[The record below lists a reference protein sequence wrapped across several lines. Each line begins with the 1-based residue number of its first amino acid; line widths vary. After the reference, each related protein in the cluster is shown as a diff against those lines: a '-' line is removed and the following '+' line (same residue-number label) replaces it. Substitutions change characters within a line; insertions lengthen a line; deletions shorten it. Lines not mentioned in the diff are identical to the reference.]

1 MDNKQI
7 KERLTLIYE
16 HLNRISVTGTVN
28 AENLVIA
35 AKLLLDLFNNIK
47 EEVADNGDL
56 TETAER
62 E

>member
-28 AENLVIA
+28 AENIVIA
-35 AKLLLDLFNNIK
+35 AKLLQDLYQSIPD
-47 EEVADNGDL
+47 ERGG
-56 TETAER
+56 AE
-62 E
+62 

>member
-35 AKLLLDLFNNIK
+35 AKLLQDLYQSIPD
-47 EEVADNGDL
+47 ERGD
-56 TETAER
+56 AE
-62 E
+62 